1 MHPVLFEYGSLRL
14 YSWGFMLA
22 VAVLIAIW
30 GIGRLFER
38 EGYDRDSVFEMVILM
53 VICGLIGSH
62 LAYILVYQWNE
73 FLADPLMFF
82 NIKNGVEGMIWYGA
96 LLGGMIPFIIYLRI
110 KRMSFWKVADMFTP
124 FLALGYALV
133 RVGCFLRGCCYG
145 EITTSVL
152 GVVFPAVD
160 EFVRHPTQLYSSA
173 LNLVLF
179 AFLIWFY
186 PRRKFSGQVFLLYL
200 IGYCI
205 YRFIVEFFRETV
217 IFYGFLSLGQVYT
230 LGLLVVAI
238 ALYLWQRSR
247 SARYWF

>member
-1 MHPVLFEYGSLRL
+1 MYPVLFEYGSLRL

-22 VAVLIAIW
+22 IAVLIAIW

-38 EGYDRDSVFEMVILM
+38 EGYDRDAVFEMIIVM
-53 VICGLIGSH
+53 VICGIVGSH
-62 LAYILVYQWNE
+62 LAYILVYQWSE
-73 FLADPLMFF
+73 FLADPLIFF
-82 NIKNGVEGMIWYGA
+82 DIKNGIEGMIWYGA
-96 LLGGMIPFIIYLRI
+96 LIGGLIPFIIYIR
-110 KRMSFWKVADMFTP
+110 KKGMSFWRVADMFAP

-145 EITTSVL
+145 EITNSAL

-160 EFVRHPTQLYSSA
+160 EFVRHPTQLYSTA

-179 AFLIWFY
+179 AFLLWFY
-186 PRRKFSGQVFLLYL
+186 PRRKFSGQVFLFYL

-205 YRFIVEFFRETV
+205 YRFTVEFFRETV
-217 IFYGFLSLGQVYT
+217 MFQGVLSLGQVYT
-230 LGLLVVAI
+230 LGLLVVAVL
-238 ALYLWQRSR
+238 LYFWQRSR

>member
-1 MHPVLFEYGSLRL
+1 MYPVLFEYGSLRL

-22 VAVLIAIW
+22 IAVLIAIW
-30 GIGRLFER
+30 GVGRLFER
-38 EGYDRDSVFEMVILM
+38 EGYDKDTVFEMIILM
-53 VICGLIGSH
+53 VICGLVGSH
-62 LAYILVYQWNE
+62 LAYILVYQWEE
-73 FLADPLMFF
+73 FLADPLIFF
-82 NIKNGVEGMIWYGA
+82 NIKNGIEGMIWYGA
-96 LLGGMIPFIIYLRI
+96 FIGGLIPFLIYI
-110 KRMSFWKVADMFTP
+110 WKKDMPFWKVADMFAP

-145 EITTSVL
+145 EITTSAW

-173 LNLVLF
+173 MNLVLF

-205 YRFIVEFFRETV
+205 YRFIVEFFRENV
-217 IFYGFLSLGQVYT
+217 IFYGFLSMGQVYT
-230 LGLLVVAI
+230 LGLLVVAVL
-238 ALYLWQRSR
+238 LYYWQRSR
-247 SARYWF
+247 SNRYWF

>member
-1 MHPVLFEYGSLRL
+1 MYPVLFEYGSLRL

-38 EGYDRDSVFEMVILM
+38 EGYDRDTVFEMIILM

-62 LAYILVYQWNE
+62 LAYILVYQWDE
-73 FLADPLMFF
+73 FIANPLMFF
-82 NIKNGVEGMIWYGA
+82 NIKNGIEGMIWYGA
-96 LLGGMIPFIIYLRI
+96 LIGGAIPFIISVR
-110 KRMSFWKVADMFTP
+110 KKHMSFWKVADMFAP

-145 EITTSVL
+145 EITSSVL

-160 EFVRHPTQLYSSA
+160 EFVRHPTQLYSTA

-205 YRFIVEFFRETV
+205 YRFIVEFFRETI
-217 IFYGFLSLGQVYT
+217 IFYGVLSLGQVYT
-230 LGLLVVAI
+230 LGLLVVAVS
-238 ALYLWQRSR
+238 LYFWQRSR
-247 SARYWF
+247 SNRYWF